1 MWKLKSL
8 FWYDWLVVSNIRML
22 IQFFFTYLVEQEI
35 WPIPWD
41 WEHAPH
47 QEQALHYQVGREG
60 VTENVQDDDDDNL
73 EPDDSPEWVDDGVQ
87 EELHE
92 GEDSKDDPVPQPS
105 TGTLWWPVEDRL
117 ERHEGGVD
125 HPDQGAGDECVQV
138 HGGVWGESAGDE
150 GVDWVMSTES
160 KMEHIPSL
168 IDLYTFWHKFTPE
181 WSQ

>member
-1 MWKLKSL
+1 
-8 FWYDWLVVSNIRML
+8 ML
-22 IQFFFTYLVEQEI
+22 IQLFVTYLVEQEI

-150 GVDWVMSTES
+150 GVDWVMSTET
-160 KMEHIPSL
+160 KIEHIPSL